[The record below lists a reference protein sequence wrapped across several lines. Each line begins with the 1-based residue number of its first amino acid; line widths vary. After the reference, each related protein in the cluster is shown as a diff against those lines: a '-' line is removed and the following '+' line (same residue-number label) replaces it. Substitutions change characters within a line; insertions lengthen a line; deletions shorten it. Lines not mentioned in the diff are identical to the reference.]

1 MSDPISRLPDWQRDR
16 FNRIVTAL
24 GDPPMSF
31 TEQASFAILAGLGDL
46 TEDTVNNIAAVLERV
61 SQAKRFT
68 P

>member
-1 MSDPISRLPDWQRDR
+1 MSDPISSLPDWQRER
-16 FNRIVTAL
+16 FIFLLTAL
-24 GDPPMSF
+24 GNPPMSF

-46 TEDTVNNIAAVLERV
+46 TEDTMNNIAAVLERV